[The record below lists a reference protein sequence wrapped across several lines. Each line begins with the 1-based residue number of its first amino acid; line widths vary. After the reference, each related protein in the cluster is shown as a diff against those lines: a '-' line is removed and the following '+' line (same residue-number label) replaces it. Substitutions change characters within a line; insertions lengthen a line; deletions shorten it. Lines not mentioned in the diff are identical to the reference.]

1 MAAKK
6 SKQTEAVKLS
16 TFAKKV
22 QRWYESFRNATM
34 VKNAVVKGKITQAEC
49 NTILGEDTE

>member
-6 SKQTEAVKLS
+6 SKQTEAVELS

-22 QRWYESFRNATM
+22 QRWYESGFWNATM

-49 NTILGEDTE
+49 DTILGEDA

>member
-34 VKNAVVKGKITQAEC
+34 VKDAVVKGKITQAEC
-49 NTILGEDTE
+49 DTILGEDA